1 MQMLY
6 DGGGFGEE
14 SDDEVQDIDSEDSN
28 AEMHYTHEYPDEEDL
43 LSTDEETDE
52 YDSEAECY

>member
-6 DGGGFGEE
+6 DCGGFGEE
-14 SDDEVQDIDSEDSN
+14 SDDEVQDNDSEDSN
-28 AEMHYTHEYPDEEDL
+28 AEMHYTHEYPDEEDSR
-43 LSTDEETDE
+43 STDEETNE